1 MVLAMTNSSYH
12 SLRLRF
18 GGDAGIYASIGWV
31 LADREGVDNNE
42 RVRVITRILLHLQ
55 DLGDMTPK
63 PARTEEIV
71 I

>member
-18 GGDAGIYASIGWV
+18 GGDAGIYSSIGWV
-31 LADREGVDNNE
+31 LPDREGVDNNE

-55 DLGDMTPK
+55 DLGDMTPER
-63 PARTEEIV
+63 ARTKEIV

>member
-31 LADREGVDNNE
+31 LADREGVDNE
-42 RVRVITRILLHLQ
+42 RVRVITRILLYLQ
-55 DLGDMTPK
+55 DLGDMTPER
-63 PARTEEIV
+63 ARTEEIV

>member
-31 LADREGVDNNE
+31 LADREGVDNE

-55 DLGDMTPK
+55 DLGDMTPER
-63 PARTEEIV
+63 ARTEEIV

>member
-31 LADREGVDNNE
+31 LPEREEEYNE
-42 RVRVITRILLHLQ
+42 RVRVITRILHLQ
-55 DLGDMTPK
+55 DLGDMTPER
-63 PARTEEIV
+63 ARTEEIV